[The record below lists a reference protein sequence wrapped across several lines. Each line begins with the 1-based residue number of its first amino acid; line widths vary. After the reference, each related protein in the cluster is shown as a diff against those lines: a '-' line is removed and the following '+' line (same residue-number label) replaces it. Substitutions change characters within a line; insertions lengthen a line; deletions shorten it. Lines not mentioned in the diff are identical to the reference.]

1 MSWNDLIGGDVADE
15 LVSFARA
22 HFIHR
27 FTNNGVTASD
37 FLDVTNAIE
46 RWDEW
51 CGAWCKRAE
60 VHEGLGREALAS
72 GRLLSAGEHLNRA
85 ATYYHF
91 GKYLFFQDMAQ
102 HKAAHR
108 KAVECRTLALP
119 HLDPPGERVL
129 IPYEGKHLAG
139 VLRLPAKVERAP
151 IALITMGLDNS
162 KEETDTFETAFLRRG
177 MAVLAFDGPGMGEA
191 EYDFPIRP
199 DFEAVVK
206 QVIDWLETRKDVD
219 AARVGMYGQSLGGY
233 YAPRAAAFEK
243 RLKACIA
250 NSGPFRFDSNWDR
263 LPKLT
268 REAFRIRSHSASD
281 EEARRRAGE
290 LSLEGIGAKI
300 ECPMF
305 VIATGLDTL
314 CLPEDME
321 RLAAESAGP
330 VELLYLEDAVHVGH
344 NRTYQYLPRAAD
356 WMAKQL
362 GV

>member
-1 MSWNDLIGGDVADE
+1 MADDFIK
-15 LVSFARA
+15 SARA

-37 FLDVTNAIE
+37 FLDVTNSIE
-46 RWDEW
+46 KWSEW
-51 CGAWCKRAE
+51 CDAWSKRAQI
-60 VHEGLGREALAS
+60 HESLGREALAS
-72 GRLLSAGEHLNRA
+72 GHLVSAGEHLNRA

-91 GKYLFFQDMAQ
+91 GKYLFFQDMGQ
-102 HKAAHR
+102 HKAAHQ

-119 HLDPPGERVL
+119 HLNPPGERVL
-129 IPYEGKHLAG
+129 IPYEGKHMAG
-139 VLRLPAKVERAP
+139 VLRLPSNVGRPP
-151 IALITMGLDNS
+151 IVLITMGLDNS
-162 KEETDTFETAFLRRG
+162 KEETDTFEMAFLKRG

-206 QVIDWLETRKDVD
+206 QVIDWLQTRIDID
-219 AARVGMYGQSLGGY
+219 TGRIGIYGQSLGGY

-243 RLKACIA
+243 RLKACVA
-250 NSGPFRFDSNWDR
+250 NSGAFKFDSNWDH
-263 LPKLT
+263 LPQLT
-268 REAFRIRSHSASD
+268 REAFRVRSHSTSD
-281 EEARRRAGE
+281 EQARQRAAK
-290 LSLEGIGAKI
+290 LSLEGVPGKI
-300 ECPMF
+300 ECPLF

-321 RLAAESAGP
+321 RLAREAGGP
-330 VELLYLEDAVHVGH
+330 VELAYIKDAVHVGH

-362 GV
+362 GAQ